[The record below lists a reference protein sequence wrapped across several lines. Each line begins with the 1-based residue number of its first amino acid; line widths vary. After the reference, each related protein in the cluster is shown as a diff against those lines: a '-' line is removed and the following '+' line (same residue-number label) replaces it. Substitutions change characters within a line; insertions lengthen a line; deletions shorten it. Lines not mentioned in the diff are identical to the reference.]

1 MTTHEVIDYLGQ
13 GPGLEGERVGAG
25 GGAGSSKQAHGDG
38 HGPHDKGPG
47 GLAPPANGES
57 VARATIDRYRV
68 RKRRRKCQ
76 PHREKGTSTTMD
88 LTNSFTVPADI
99 DTAWD
104 TLLDVEAIAPCM
116 PGAKLTNVDGD
127 EFTGTVK
134 VKLGPVSLT
143 YGGEAMFLEKDAA
156 NHVAIIEGTG
166 KETRGSGTAKATV
179 TTALVAESAEVT
191 RVDVTT
197 NLTIT
202 GKAAQFG
209 RGVMQDVA
217 GRLVDQFAANLEGV
231 IASRMPATA
240 EPADA
245 SADSPE
251 ASSPAAPTPA
261 PAPQAEALDLGAVAA
276 GPVLKRVVPVVIGV
290 VAVVAIVWLVTRNR

>member
-1 MTTHEVIDYLGQ
+1 
-13 GPGLEGERVGAG
+13 
-25 GGAGSSKQAHGDG
+25 
-38 HGPHDKGPG
+38 
-47 GLAPPANGES
+47 
-57 VARATIDRYRV
+57 
-68 RKRRRKCQ
+68 
-76 PHREKGTSTTMD
+76 MD

-99 DTAWD
+99 DTAWA

-116 PGAKLTNVDGD
+116 PGAKLDTVDGD

-143 YGGEAMFLEKDAA
+143 YGGEAKFLRKDAES
-156 NHVAIIEGTG
+156 HVAVIEGTG

-179 TTALVAESAEVT
+179 TTTLVSESATST

-217 GRLVDQFAANLEGV
+217 GRLVDQFATNLEGV
-231 IASRMPATA
+231 IAARVST
-240 EPADA
+240 DA
-245 SADSPE
+245 GSQTQESTSSDSGNVQTE
-251 ASSPAAPTPA
+251 APKLPRQ

-290 VAVVAIVWLVTRNR
+290 VAVAAIVWLVTRNR